1 MDLELNFGITVKRFL
16 IFLAS
21 LAMTAIVAV
30 ALPSDSVCIIPQ
42 PRHLH
47 VKAGRY
53 GVSRHVA
60 FYCNLP
66 SKEKDDFA
74 RYLEN
79 SPWKLKKGGKKSPI
93 VFVQEAS
100 CLASCGEEGYR
111 LTVNKR
117 GIKAEAASSA
127 GLFYAFQSL
136 LQLAQPDGKG
146 GWRLP
151 LVEIEDAPRFP
162 YRGLHFDVS
171 RNFRTK
177 EFIKKQLDALAHYKI
192 NRFHWHLTDG
202 AGWRI
207 DIKKYPELT
216 RQTAYRPFP
225 DWKSWW
231 KGGKSYCEKDAPG
244 AQGGFYTQADIRE
257 VVEYACRRHITVIP
271 EIEMPSHS
279 EEVLAA
285 YPRLACGGNGRLG
298 SELCPGKEETYTF
311 LTNVLTEVMELF
323 PSEYIHIGGDEAS
336 TAHWKKCPDC
346 QERIR
351 KEGLKDESELQ
362 GYLIGR
368 IETFLKAHG
377 RKMIGWDEILSGEL
391 SEETGVTV
399 WRNEA
404 KGVEAVRRGLYTVM
418 SPGSHCYF
426 DFYQDAPATQPEAI
440 GGYTSLQKVY
450 SYNPI
455 PEELAGEETVGIRGV
470 QANVWTE
477 YIPTADHA
485 EYMIYPRV
493 LALSEVAW
501 TSVDRK
507 DWKRFREVAL
517 REVDRLRSCGYHTFD
532 LKNEVGERPIAL
544 TVDNHLAKGKRVKYA
559 YPYASQ
565 YKAGGDSALTDGL
578 HGGWTYGDCRWQ
590 GFLNSDVEVTVDLE
604 RQEYIGRIAADFMQL
619 IGPHVWLPKE
629 VILSVSADGK
639 VFTDLKRIETEISV
653 TDEKLTLQTYV
664 WEGDCRARYVR
675 LQAKS
680 NGIVGSW
687 IFMDELV
694 VGACTAT
701 HEGGGFAN

>member
-1 MDLELNFGITVKRFL
+1 MKRFFMFFV
-16 IFLAS
+16 FLAI
-21 LAMTAIVAV
+21 TAAVVVAQ
-30 ALPSDSVCIIPQ
+30 PSNDVRIIPR
-42 PRHLH
+42 PRCLH
-47 VKAGRY
+47 VEAGRY
-53 GVSRHVA
+53 EVSGHSA

-66 SKEKDDFA
+66 SKEKADFIDC
-74 RYLEN
+74 LEN
-79 SPWKLKKGGKKSPI
+79 SPWKLKRGGKKSTI
-93 VFVQEAS
+93 SFVQEPS

-111 LTVNKR
+111 LTVNR
-117 GIKAEAASSA
+117 QGIKAEAASSA

-177 EFIKKQLDALAHYKI
+177 EFIKKQLDALAYYKI

-207 DIKKYPELT
+207 EIKQYPELT
-216 RQTAYRPFP
+216 RKTAYRPFS

-231 KGGKSYCEKDAPG
+231 KGGRTYCEMDAPG

-257 VVEYACRRHITVIP
+257 VVEYARRRHITIIP

-285 YPRLACGGNGRLG
+285 YPRLACGGNGQAG

-311 LTNVLTEVMELF
+311 LTNVLTEVMSLF

-346 QERIR
+346 QERIK
-351 KEGLKDESELQ
+351 KEGLKDEGELQ

-368 IETFLKAHG
+368 IETFLTAHG
-377 RKMIGWDEILSGEL
+377 RKMMGWDEILSGKL
-391 SEETGVTV
+391 SEGTGITV
-399 WRNEA
+399 WRSEA
-404 KGVEAVRRGLYTVM
+404 KGVEAVRRELYTVM

-450 SYNPI
+450 SYNPV
-455 PEELAGEETVGIRGV
+455 PEELTGEEAAGIRGV

-477 YIPTADHA
+477 YIATADHA

-501 TSVDRK
+501 TSGGRK
-507 DWKRFREVAL
+507 DWKSFHTAAL
-517 REVDRLRSCGYHTFD
+517 REVDRLRACGYHAFD

-544 TVDNHLAKGKRVKYA
+544 ATDNHLAKGKSVR
-559 YPYASQ
+559 YASPYSSQ
-565 YKAGGDSALTDGL
+565 YTAGGDSALTDGW
-578 HGGWTYGDCRWQ
+578 HGGWTYGDRRWQ
-590 GFLNSDVEVTVDLE
+590 GFLNSDVDVTVDLE
-604 RQEYIGRIAADFMQL
+604 RQEHIGQIAADFMQL
-619 IGPHVWLPKE
+619 IGPYVWLPEE
-629 VILSVSADGK
+629 VTFSVSADGK
-639 VFTDLKRIETEISV
+639 DFTDLKRIVTEIPV

-675 LQAKS
+675 LRAKS
-680 NGIVGSW
+680 NGIIGSW
-687 IFMDELV
+687 IFVDELV
-694 VGACTAT
+694 VRACTGP
-701 HEGGGFAN
+701 HEGGVFAN

>member
-1 MDLELNFGITVKRFL
+1 
-16 IFLAS
+16 
-21 LAMTAIVAV
+21 
-30 ALPSDSVCIIPQ
+30 
-42 PRHLH
+42 
-47 VKAGRY
+47 
-53 GVSRHVA
+53 
-60 FYCNLP
+60 
-66 SKEKDDFA
+66 
-74 RYLEN
+74 
-79 SPWKLKKGGKKSPI
+79 
-93 VFVQEAS
+93 
-100 CLASCGEEGYR
+100 
-111 LTVNKR
+111 
-117 GIKAEAASSA
+117 
-127 GLFYAFQSL
+127 
-136 LQLAQPDGKG
+136 
-146 GWRLP
+146 
-151 LVEIEDAPRFP
+151 
-162 YRGLHFDVS
+162 
-171 RNFRTK
+171 
-177 EFIKKQLDALAHYKI
+177 
-192 NRFHWHLTDG
+192 
-202 AGWRI
+202 
-207 DIKKYPELT
+207 
-216 RQTAYRPFP
+216 
-225 DWKSWW
+225 
-231 KGGKSYCEKDAPG
+231 
-244 AQGGFYTQADIRE
+244 
-257 VVEYACRRHITVIP
+257 
-271 EIEMPSHS
+271 
-279 EEVLAA
+279 
-285 YPRLACGGNGRLG
+285 
-298 SELCPGKEETYTF
+298 
-311 LTNVLTEVMELF
+311 
-323 PSEYIHIGGDEAS
+323 
-336 TAHWKKCPDC
+336 
-346 QERIR
+346 
-351 KEGLKDESELQ
+351 
-362 GYLIGR
+362 
-368 IETFLKAHG
+368 
-377 RKMIGWDEILSGEL
+377 
-391 SEETGVTV
+391 
-399 WRNEA
+399 
-404 KGVEAVRRGLYTVM
+404 
-418 SPGSHCYF
+418 
-426 DFYQDAPATQPEAI
+426 

-501 TSVDRK
+501 TPVDRK

-532 LKNEVGERPIAL
+532 LKNEMGERPIAL